1 MQRHWCRTSPTS
13 YSREDLHFVLW
24 FKSYFFF
31 FFEWIL
37 IVRSTWH
44 AVDFEGKAGQGLP
57 MLFLQ
62 PLEKVV
68 LPVEGGSGGGGC

>member
-1 MQRHWCRTSPTS
+1 MQDKPHLLQQGGSTLCVVVQI
-13 YSREDLHFVLW
+13 LL
-24 FKSYFFF
+24 F

-68 LPVEGGSGGGGC
+68 LLMEGGGGGGGGC

>member
-1 MQRHWCRTSPTS
+1 MQDKPHLLQQGGSTLCVVVQI
-13 YSREDLHFVLW
+13 LL
-24 FKSYFFF
+24 FF

-44 AVDFEGKAGQGLP
+44 AVDFEGKAGQDLP